1 LAPVV
6 SSTTHHGAMPAS
18 RRAIGFITRQTALA
32 RVTFIL
38 AGQVSLSAVLDWTPA
53 RRPPRAPI
61 AGRRVRL
68 EPLEPGYA
76 GDLIQAARN
85 PELWRYLPY
94 GPFADEAD
102 YADWIRS
109 EAAGEDPLYYAIVD
123 SASGEARGV
132 ASYLRIH
139 PDHGTIEI
147 GHIWLGAGL
156 ERTVGATEAMYLLAR
171 TAFDELGN
179 RRLEWTCNVDNE
191 RSRRA
196 AERLGFTFEGVFR
209 QHQVIKGE
217 NRDTAWYALLD
228 TEWPAA
234 KKAFEAWLDAG
245 NFDQDGRQFRSLAE
259 LR

>member
-1 LAPVV
+1 LANL
-6 SSTTHHGAMPAS
+6 
-18 RRAIGFITRQTALA
+18 R
-32 RVTFIL
+32 
-38 AGQVSLSAVLDWTPA
+38 DWTPA
-53 RRPPRAPI
+53 RRPPREPI
-61 AGRRVRL
+61 AGERVRL
-68 EPLEPGYA
+68 EPLEPRHA
-76 GDLIQAARN
+76 GDLMHAARG

-94 GPFADEAD
+94 GPFADEGE

-109 EAAGEDPLYYAIVD
+109 EAAGEDPLFYAIVD
-123 SASGEARGV
+123 SESGEARGV

-139 PDHGTIEI
+139 PEHGTIEI

-156 ERTVGATEAMYLLAR
+156 ERTAGATEAMYLLAR

-179 RRLEWTCNVDNE
+179 RRLEWKCNAANE

-228 TEWPAA
+228 GEWPAA
-234 KKAFEAWLDAG
+234 KRAFEAWLDPG
-245 NFDQDGRQFRSLAE
+245 NFDAAGNQLRSLAD